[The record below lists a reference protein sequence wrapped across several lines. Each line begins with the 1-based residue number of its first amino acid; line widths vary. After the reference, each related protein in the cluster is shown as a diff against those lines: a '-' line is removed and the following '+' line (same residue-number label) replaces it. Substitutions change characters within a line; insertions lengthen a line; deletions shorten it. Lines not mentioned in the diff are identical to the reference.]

1 MDRREALEL
10 LATGIALQLAPPNL
24 LAALREVR
32 SQIGTQRAP
41 RTLNPHQDATVTAIA
56 DLIIPR
62 TETPGAAD
70 IGVNHFID
78 LILTEWYHEEERNRF
93 LNGLADVDARTQASF
108 GKKFIECT
116 AVQHAEIMMALGE
129 QMTEE
134 ANAVRFGRRYRGAM
148 PNPDKNFYYMVR
160 SLTLTAYYTSEEG
173 ATNEL
178 GFEVIPA
185 GHEGCA
191 SAQDAQE
198 VKKY

>member
-1 MDRREALEL
+1 MDRREALQL

-24 LAALREVR
+24 SAIVREAR
-32 SQIGTQRAP
+32 SLIGTQTAL
-41 RTLNPHQDATVTAIA
+41 RTLNPHQNATVTAIA

-78 LILTEWYHEEERNRF
+78 LILTEWYTEEERNRF
-93 LNGLADVDARTQASF
+93 LNGLAEVDARTQASF
-108 GKKFIECT
+108 GKKFIECI
-116 AVQHAEIMMALGE
+116 AVQQSEIMMVLGE

-134 ANAVRFGRRYRGAM
+134 VDAVRFGHRYRGSL

-173 ATNEL
+173 ATKEL
-178 GFEVIPA
+178 GFEVISA
-185 GHEGCA
+185 RHDGCA
-191 SAQDAQE
+191 SAQDAE
-198 VKKY
+198 EAKKL